1 MTVQAL
7 NNVIHGGALVTTL
20 CHTTPFAVD
29 MTPPLFDGIHE
40 LFFDEDFDMLA
51 LYYEAEDVL
60 SKLYSVDFGLGIT
73 KYDVLV
79 RRYSYHKPM
88 DRTDPYIVLEELGL
102 PDGIPAW
109 PRLRPMNN
117 GELLKT

>member
-1 MTVQAL
+1 
-7 NNVIHGGALVTTL
+7 
-20 CHTTPFAVD
+20 
-29 MTPPLFDGIHE
+29 
-40 LFFDEDFDMLA
+40 MLA

-60 SKLYSVDFGLGIT
+60 SLLYSVDFGLGQT

-88 DRTDPYIVLEELGL
+88 DRKDPYAVIEELGL
-102 PDGIPAW
+102 PDGVPAW

-117 GELLKT
+117 GTFLLRIQKLLVCAALKLFRILLA

>member
-1 MTVQAL
+1 
-7 NNVIHGGALVTTL
+7 
-20 CHTTPFAVD
+20 
-29 MTPPLFDGIHE
+29 
-40 LFFDEDFDMLA
+40 MLA

-60 SKLYSVDFGLGIT
+60 SLLYSVDFGLGQT

-88 DRTDPYIVLEELGL
+88 DRKDPYVVIEELGL
-102 PDGIPAW
+102 PDGVPAW

-117 GELLKT
+117 GMYIDLYASCVVNLRKYYTPISDTLQ